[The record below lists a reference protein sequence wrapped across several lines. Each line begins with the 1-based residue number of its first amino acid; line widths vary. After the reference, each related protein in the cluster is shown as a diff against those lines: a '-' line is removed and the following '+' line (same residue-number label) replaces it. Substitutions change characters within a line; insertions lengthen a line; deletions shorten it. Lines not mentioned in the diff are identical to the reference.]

1 MKQITASMIN
11 RHTKFNWGLNE
22 FSAHF
27 DVTPDEFKE
36 MFEKTFSGKKRDD
49 LWRKITKNSKK
60 SKPAS
65 TTDASPETDSIT
77 STDSSLE
84 IDSILST
91 NSSSEIDSIV
101 PAETVEVTPA
111 PALTEQHDD
120 SESLE
125 KSREELAMIICSM
138 EENHVALSAQRK
150 SSFEALANHK
160 AWITEYYEALK
171 KHANEVAK
179 LSALTYQ
186 LSDEMKNLSS
196 EIAEK
201 REELSLLDEKIAL
214 SRKVAILAY
223 SNGEIE
229 IENSK
234 EEIPESWQEIYTIII
249 NDAIADDLK
258 IKEVKQVAK
267 VLAFTKKIGS
277 IGLSFELTFEN
288 DVAQRLYDTYTQN

>member
-27 DVTPDEFKE
+27 GVTPDEFKE

-49 LWRKITKNSKK
+49 LWRKIKGNSKK

-77 STDSSLE
+77 STDASP
-84 IDSILST
+84 
-91 NSSSEIDSIV
+91 EIDSIV

-111 PALTEQHDD
+111 LTEQHDD
-120 SESLE
+120 FESSEIADLE
-125 KSREELAMIICSM
+125 KSRKELAMIICSM
-138 EENHVALSAQRK
+138 EESHVTLMSRRK
-150 SSFEALANHK
+150 SSFEALASHK
-160 AWITEYYEALK
+160 AWIAKYYQALK
-171 KHANEVAK
+171 SHAKEVTE
-179 LSALTYQ
+179 LSDSVYK
-186 LSDEMKNLSS
+186 LSDEMKKLSA

-234 EEIPESWQEIYTIII
+234 EEIPESWQEIYT
-249 NDAIADDLK
+249 AILDYEIVDELK
-258 IKEVKQVAK
+258 VKEIKQVAK
-267 VLAFTKKIGS
+267 VLAFAKK
-277 IGLSFELTFEN
+277 LSGADIFFEVTFEN
-288 DVAQRLYDTYTQN
+288 DVAQRLYDAYTQN